1 MQTLFPIYL
10 KKIVIMN
17 VYKYY
22 FFFVFV
28 LLFFS
33 CSENND
39 NYSSSSDN
47 YNRQALLDNL
57 VSNIIIPAH
66 DNHMQHLN
74 DLQSNINNFISD
86 KTISNLQTV
95 RSSFIDSYLAWQH
108 IEMFNIGY
116 AEEIFYAR
124 KMNIYPTNNITIE
137 NNIQDQEYD
146 LDNDPYQYSAQGYP
160 AIDYMIYGLG
170 DGDEEI
176 LEKYLLDSSNIT
188 YTNYLNDLIINMVA
202 NSQSV
207 IEYWSSNSSNFINS
221 TANTASSSLN
231 MLVND
236 FVYYYEK
243 GLRANKIGIPAGY
256 WSGLLPQNVEALYK
270 QDISKA
276 LAMEALTA
284 CHNFFLGRHFESN
297 ETVGE
302 GLYDYLAYLDDTN
315 YSDSQM
321 FIGLEDDIVDAFDNS
336 MQKLELLN
344 DNFVT
349 QINTDNLKMLEAFD
363 AIQVGVVRLKT
374 NMMSI
379 LGISVD
385 YFDADGD

>member
-1 MQTLFPIYL
+1 MCNHRYLFTQNNLIN
-10 KKIVIMN
+10 MSTH
-17 VYKYY
+17 KYN
-22 FFFVFV
+22 FLFIF
-28 LLFFS
+28 LLLIFS
-33 CSENND
+33 CSENNND
-39 NYSSSSDN
+39 NSSSSDN

-74 DLQSNINNFISD
+74 DLQSHINTFISE
-86 KTISNLQTV
+86 KTISNLQLV

-124 KMNIYPTNNITIE
+124 KMNIYPTNTITIE
-137 NNIQDQEYD
+137 NNIQDQVYD

-160 AIDYMIYGLG
+160 AIDYMIYGLD
-170 DGDEEI
+170 DGDEAI
-176 LEKYLLDSSNIT
+176 LVKYLSDITNET
-188 YTNYLNDLIINMVA
+188 YTNYLNDLIIKMVA

-207 IEYWSSNSSNFINS
+207 IEYWSSNNSNFTNS
-221 TANTASSSLN
+221 TGNTASSSLN

-256 WSGLLPQNVEALYK
+256 WSGLLPQNVEAVYK

-284 CHNFFLGRHFESN
+284 CQNFFLGRHFESSASI
-297 ETVGE
+297 VFH
-302 GLYDYLAYLDDTN
+302 YLN
-315 YSDSQM
+315 YKRK
-321 FIGLEDDIVDAFDNS
+321 E
-336 MQKLELLN
+336 
-344 DNFVT
+344 
-349 QINTDNLKMLEAFD
+349 
-363 AIQVGVVRLKT
+363 
-374 NMMSI
+374 
-379 LGISVD
+379 
-385 YFDADGD
+385 

>member
-1 MQTLFPIYL
+1 MSTHKYSFLFI
-10 KKIVIMN
+10 
-17 VYKYY
+17 
-22 FFFVFV
+22 F
-28 LLFFS
+28 LLLIFS
-33 CSENND
+33 CSENNND
-39 NYSSSSDN
+39 NSSSSDN
-47 YNRQALLDNL
+47 YNRQSLLVNL

-74 DLQSNINNFISD
+74 DLQSHINTFNSE
-86 KTISNLQTV
+86 KTISNLQSI
-95 RSSFIDSYLAWQH
+95 RSSFVDSYLAWQH

-124 KMNIYPTNNITIE
+124 KMNIYPTNTITIE
-137 NNIQDQEYD
+137 NNIQDQVYD
-146 LDNDPYQYSAQGYP
+146 LDNDPYQFSAQGYP
-160 AIDYMIYGLG
+160 AIDYMIFGLD
-170 DGDEEI
+170 DGIEAI
-176 LEKYLLDSSNIT
+176 LEKYLLDSTNET
-188 YTNYLNDLIINMVA
+188 YTNYLNDLIIKMVA

-207 IEYWSSNSSNFINS
+207 IEYWSSNNSNFTNS
-221 TANTASSSLN
+221 TGNTASSSLN

-256 WSGLLPQNVEALYK
+256 WSGLLPQNVEAVYK

-284 CHNFFLGRHFESN
+284 CQNFFLGRHFESSD
-297 ETVGE
+297 TVGE

-336 MQKLELLN
+336 MEKIELLN

>member
-1 MQTLFPIYL
+1 
-10 KKIVIMN
+10 MN
-17 VYKYY
+17 THKYY
-22 FFFVFV
+22 FLFVFV
-28 LLFFS
+28 LLIFS
-33 CSENND
+33 CSENNND
-39 NYSSSSDN
+39 YSSSSDN

-66 DNHMQHLN
+66 DNHMQNLN
-74 DLQSNINNFISD
+74 DLQSNINTFISD
-86 KTISNLQTV
+86 KTISNLQSV

-124 KMNIYPTNNITIE
+124 KMNIYPTNTITIE
-137 NNIQDQEYD
+137 NNIQDQAYD

-160 AIDYMIYGLG
+160 AIDYMIFGLG
-170 DGDEEI
+170 DGEEEI
-176 LEKYLLDSSNIT
+176 LEKYLLDSSNVT

-256 WSGLLPQNVEALYK
+256 WSGLLPQNVEAFYK

-284 CHNFFLGRHFESN
+284 CQNFFLGRHFESN

-321 FIGLEDDIVDAFDNS
+321 FIGLEDDIVDAFENS